1 MIIPMKINS
10 AIIIALLTL
19 LLGFFFNQPYSW
31 IPFSILVAGVV
42 DLFTRR
48 WVVSDELGMW
58 IKFSVLVKF
67 FFALI
72 GFYAMLGQIICIGLI
87 FWWFVF

>member
-1 MIIPMKINS
+1 MKINY

-19 LLGFFFNQPYSW
+19 LLGFFFNQPYLW
-31 IPFSILVAGVV
+31 IPFSVLVAGFV

-48 WVVSDELGMW
+48 WVLSDRFGTAKNLSALL
-58 IKFSVLVKF
+58 KLLFTLV
-67 FFALI
+67 
-72 GFYAMLGQIICIGLI
+72 GFYAMLGQVACVVLV